1 MLSWNQSQEYTPMRR
16 SRTPTLVSAR
26 TPAPTGARGGLLSAR
41 DLAASWL
48 LLALIALI
56 AVPAWVLTVGQA
68 RDMGVEPGTMG
79 LALPLFLLLWVTM
92 MAAMML
98 PSMAPVA
105 VTWVRGIGRQSSGPR
120 RAVRTVAF
128 VCGYLL
134 VWTAFGLL
142 AYGALALTGGLVD
155 GRATAGRWIGAVA
168 FLLAGL
174 YQLGP
179 LKNVCLRHCRDPMS
193 QLVRYAGFRRPAR
206 DLRVGL
212 HHGAYCVGCC
222 AGLMVVLIPLG
233 VMNVAA
239 MAGLALVVFLE
250 KLWSRG
256 PLLSRAVGIA
266 FLVLA
271 VLAPFQDWLLPGL
284 RPSMPMMS

>member
-1 MLSWNQSQEYTPMRR
+1 MRH
-16 SRTPTLVSAR
+16 SRIPTVESAR
-26 TPAPTGARGGLLSAR
+26 PPAPTGAGGGLLPTR
-41 DLAASWL
+41 ELATAWL
-48 LLALIALI
+48 LIVLI
-56 AVPAWVLTVGQA
+56 AVPAWVLTIGQA
-68 RDMGVEPGTMG
+68 RDMGVGPGTMG
-79 LALPLFLLLWVTM
+79 TALPLFLLLWVTM

-105 VTWVRGIGRQSSGPR
+105 VTWVRGIGRQASGWT
-120 RAVRTVAF
+120 RTARTTEF
-128 VCGYLL
+128 VGGYLV

-142 AYGALALTGGLVD
+142 AYAALALTGGLVED
-155 GRATAGRWIGAVA
+155 HPAAGRWIGAAA

-174 YQLGP
+174 HQLGP
-179 LKNVCLRHCRDPMS
+179 LKSVCLRHCRDPMGH
-193 QLVRYAGFRRPAR
+193 LVRYAGFRRPAR

-222 AGLMVVLIPLG
+222 LGLMVVLVPLG

-239 MAGLALVVFLE
+239 MAGLAVVIFIE

-256 PLLSRAVGIA
+256 PLLARAMGIV

-271 VLAPFQDWLLPGL
+271 VLALSQDWLLPGL
-284 RPSMPMMS
+284 QETMPMTDDM

>member
-1 MLSWNQSQEYTPMRR
+1 MRHLG
-16 SRTPTLVSAR
+16 SSVLVSAWS
-26 TPAPTGARGGLLSAR
+26 PAPTGAGGGLLPAR
-41 DLAASWL
+41 ELAVAWSL
-48 LLALIALI
+48 VVLI
-56 AVPAWVLTVGQA
+56 AVPAWVLTVAQA

-92 MAAMML
+92 TAAMML

-105 VTWVRGIGRQSSGPR
+105 LTWVRGIGRRTSGWS
-120 RAVRTVAF
+120 RAGRTVEF
-128 VCGYLL
+128 LGGYLL

-142 AYGALALTGGLVD
+142 AYAALNLTGDVVSD
-155 GRATAGRWIGAVA
+155 HPAAGRWIGSVA
-168 FLLAGL
+168 FLVAGL

-179 LKNVCLRHCRDPMS
+179 LKNVCLRHCRDPMG
-193 QLVRYAGFRRPAR
+193 QLVRYSGFRQPVR

-239 MAGLALVVFLE
+239 MAGLAIVIFVE

-256 PLLSRAVGIA
+256 PLLAGVVGVV

-284 RPSMPMMS
+284 QESAPPMDDM

>member
-1 MLSWNQSQEYTPMRR
+1 MGRLRGSV
-16 SRTPTLVSAR
+16 LLSAR
-26 TPAPTGARGGLLSAR
+26 SPAPTGARGGLLPVR
-41 DLAASWL
+41 DLAVAWSL
-48 LLALIALI
+48 VVLI
-56 AVPAWVLTVGQA
+56 AVPAWILTVGQA
-68 RDMGVEPGTMG
+68 RDMGVAPGTMG
-79 LALPLFLLLWVTM
+79 MALPLFLLLWVTM

-105 VTWVRGIGRQSSGPR
+105 LTWARGIGRHSSGWG
-120 RAVRTVAF
+120 RAGRTLEF
-128 VCGYLL
+128 TGGYLL

-142 AYGALALTGGLVD
+142 AYAALAFTGDLVD
-155 GRATAGRWIGAVA
+155 DHPAAGRWIGSVA

-179 LKNVCLRHCRDPMS
+179 LKNVCLRHCRDPMG
-193 QLVRYAGFRRPAR
+193 QLVRYAGFRQPAR

-212 HHGAYCVGCC
+212 HHGGYCVGCC
-222 AGLMVVLIPLG
+222 AGLMVVLVPLG

-239 MAGLALVVFLE
+239 MAGLAVLIFVE

-256 PLLSRAVGIA
+256 PLLAGAVGVA
-266 FLVLA
+266 LLVLA

-284 RPSMPMMS
+284 RESAPSMDGM

>member
-1 MLSWNQSQEYTPMRR
+1 MLPLRE
-16 SRTPTLVSAR
+16 
-26 TPAPTGARGGLLSAR
+26 
-41 DLAASWL
+41 
-48 LLALIALI
+48 LALAWSLI
-56 AVPAWVLTVGQA
+56 LLVVVPTWVLTVGQA

-79 LALPLFLLLWVTM
+79 MALPLFLLLWATM

-105 VTWVRGIGRQSSGPR
+105 LTWVRGIGRRSSGWV
-120 RAVRTVAF
+120 RAVRTLEF
-128 VCGYLL
+128 VSGYLL
-134 VWTAFGLL
+134 VWTTFGLI
-142 AYGALALTGGLVD
+142 AYAALAFTGGLVD
-155 GRATAGRWIGAVA
+155 DHRTAGRWIGAVA

-193 QLVRYAGFRRPAR
+193 QLVRYAGFRQPAR
-206 DLRVGL
+206 DLRVGV
-212 HHGAYCVGCC
+212 HHGGYCVGCC
-222 AGLMVVLIPLG
+222 AGLMVVFVPLG

-239 MAGLALVVFLE
+239 MAGLAVVIFVE

-256 PLLSRAVGIA
+256 PLLARVVGVV

-271 VLAPFQDWLLPGL
+271 VLAPFQDWMLPGL
-284 RPSMPMMS
+284 QESAPSMDGM

>member
-1 MLSWNQSQEYTPMRR
+1 MLPK
-16 SRTPTLVSAR
+16 
-26 TPAPTGARGGLLSAR
+26 R
-41 DLAASWL
+41 DLATAWL
-48 LLALIALI
+48 LVVLI
-56 AVPAWVLTVGQA
+56 AVPAWALTIGQA

-79 LALPLFLLLWVTM
+79 MALPLFLLLWVTM

-105 VTWVRGIGRQSSGPR
+105 ITWVRGIGRHSSGWT
-120 RAVRTVAF
+120 RAARTGEF
-128 VCGYLL
+128 VGGYLV
-134 VWTAFGLL
+134 VWTAFGVL
-142 AYGALALTGGLVD
+142 AYAALALTGDLVAD
-155 GRATAGRWIGAVA
+155 HPTAGRWIGFTA

-179 LKNVCLRHCRDPMS
+179 LKYVCLRHCRDPMS
-193 QLVRYAGFRRPAR
+193 HLIHYSGFRAPAR
-206 DLRVGL
+206 DLRVGV

-239 MAGLALVVFLE
+239 MAGLAVVIFVE

-256 PLLSRAVGIA
+256 PLLARFVGVA

-284 RPSMPMMS
+284 RDSMPSMDM

>member
-1 MLSWNQSQEYTPMRR
+1 MRH
-16 SRTPTLVSAR
+16 SRTSPLAPAR
-26 TPAPTGARGGLLSAR
+26 SPAPTGAGGGLLPAR
-41 DLAASWL
+41 ELAAAWF
-48 LLALIALI
+48 LIVLI

-68 RDMGVEPGTMG
+68 RDMGIGPGATG
-79 LALPLFLLLWVTM
+79 RSLPLFLLMWVTM
-92 MAAMML
+92 TAAMML

-105 VTWVRGIGRQSSGPR
+105 LTWVRGIGRRSSGWTR
-120 RAVRTVAF
+120 TARTVEF
-128 VCGYLL
+128 VGGYLL

-142 AYGALALTGGLVD
+142 AHAALALTGGLVD
-155 GRATAGRWIGAVA
+155 DRPAAGRWIGAVA

-179 LKNVCLRHCRDPMS
+179 LKNVCLRHCRDPLGH
-193 QLVRYAGFRRPAR
+193 LVRYAGFRRPAR
-206 DLRVGL
+206 DLRVGV

-239 MAGLALVVFLE
+239 MAGLAGVVFVE

-256 PLLSRAVGIA
+256 PLLARCVGVA
-266 FLVLA
+266 FLVFA

-284 RPSMPMMS
+284 RAPMPAMGGG

>member
-1 MLSWNQSQEYTPMRR
+1 MRH
-16 SRTPTLVSAR
+16 SRGSVVASA
-26 TPAPTGARGGLLSAR
+26 PSGVPTGAGGGLLPAR
-41 DLAASWL
+41 DLAAAWFL
-48 LLALIALI
+48 VVLIS
-56 AVPAWVLTVGQA
+56 VPAWVLTVGQA

-79 LALPLFLLLWVTM
+79 MALPLFLLLWVTM

-105 VTWVRGIGRQSSGPR
+105 ITWVRGIGRQSSGWAR
-120 RAVRTVAF
+120 TGRTVAF
-128 VCGYLL
+128 IAGYLL

-142 AYGALALTGGLVD
+142 AYAALALTGHLVD
-155 GRATAGRWIGAVA
+155 DHPAAGRWIGSVA
-168 FLLAGL
+168 FALAGL

-179 LKNVCLRHCRDPMS
+179 LKYVCLRHCRDPLGH
-193 QLVRYAGFRRPAR
+193 LVRYSGFRGPLR

-222 AGLMVVLIPLG
+222 AGLMVVLVPLG

-239 MAGLALVVFLE
+239 MAGLAVVIFLE
-250 KLWSRG
+250 KLSPWG
-256 PLLSRAVGIA
+256 VLLGRVVGVA

-284 RPSMPMMS
+284 RDSMPTMGDM

>member
-1 MLSWNQSQEYTPMRR
+1 MVSWEYPQEDTPMRHTRPYVFASTR
-16 SRTPTLVSAR
+16 S
-26 TPAPTGARGGLLSAR
+26 PAPTGADGGPLPTR
-41 DLAASWL
+41 DLAAAWIL
-48 LLALIALI
+48 VVLIA
-56 AVPAWVLTVGQA
+56 APAWALTIGQA

-79 LALPLFLLLWVTM
+79 MALPLFLLLWVTM

-105 VTWVRGIGRQSSGPR
+105 ITWVRGIGRQSSGWA
-120 RAVRTVAF
+120 RAARTVEF
-128 VCGYLL
+128 VGGYLM
-134 VWTAFGLL
+134 VWTAFGAL
-142 AYGALALTGGLVD
+142 AYAALALTGGLVAD
-155 GRATAGRWIGAVA
+155 HPTAGRWIGFTA

-179 LKNVCLRHCRDPMS
+179 LKYVCLRHCRDPMS
-193 QLVRYAGFRRPAR
+193 HLMRYAGFRRPAR
-206 DLRVGL
+206 DLRVGV

-222 AGLMVVLIPLG
+222 AGLMVVLVPLG

-239 MAGLALVVFLE
+239 MAGLALVIFVE

-256 PLLSRAVGIA
+256 PLLARVVGVA

-271 VLAPFQDWLLPGL
+271 VLALFQNWLLPGL
-284 RPSMPMMS
+284 QASMPAMDGM

>member
-1 MLSWNQSQEYTPMRR
+1 MRHH
-16 SRTPTLVSAR
+16 RTSALASAR
-26 TPAPTGARGGLLSAR
+26 SPAPIGAGGGLLPAR
-41 DLAASWL
+41 ELAVAWSLIL
-48 LLALIALI
+48 LVV
-56 AVPAWVLTVGQA
+56 VPAWVLTVGQA

-92 MAAMML
+92 TAAMML

-105 VTWVRGIGRQSSGPR
+105 LTWVRGIGRRSSGWS
-120 RAVRTVAF
+120 RAVRTLEF
-128 VCGYLL
+128 VGGYLL
-134 VWTAFGLL
+134 VWTAFGML
-142 AYGALALTGGLVD
+142 AYAALALTGDLVD
-155 GRATAGRWIGAVA
+155 DHPAAGRWIGAVA

-206 DLRVGL
+206 DLRVGV
-212 HHGAYCVGCC
+212 HHGGYCVGCC
-222 AGLMVVLIPLG
+222 AGLMVVLVPLG

-239 MAGLALVVFLE
+239 MAGLATLIFVE

-256 PLLSRAVGIA
+256 PRLAKVVGIV

-271 VLAPFQDWLLPGL
+271 VLLAVLAPLQGWLLPGL
-284 RPSMPMMS
+284 RESVPSMDGM